1 MNDEKYN
8 KAHAQPYDCHKA
20 PRTLTNPALYRAA
33 HAQPK
38 IESINATAETTA
50 TLRATTEST
59 TPTQTPNL
67 QIAKTLSTTLIA
79 ITAILTGQWALT
91 QGGGQETLYLSAAG
105 LSTLITMFSK

>member
-1 MNDEKYN
+1 MNYEKYN
-8 KAHAQPYDCHKA
+8 KAHAQPRDCHKA

-38 IESINATAETTA
+38 IEGINATAETTA
-50 TLRATTEST
+50 ILREST